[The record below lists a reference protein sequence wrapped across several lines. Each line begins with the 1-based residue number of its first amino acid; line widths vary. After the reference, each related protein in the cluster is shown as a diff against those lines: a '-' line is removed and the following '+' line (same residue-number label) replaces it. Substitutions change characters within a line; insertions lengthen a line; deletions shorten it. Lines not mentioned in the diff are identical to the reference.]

1 MNSFIL
7 ATQKQGLSASLYAW
21 AGKAKTL
28 IREWQVRSFWRR
40 PFWLSYLLLQP
51 IFLSALQQLGQGES
65 QLVGPHFTQLPGNI
79 LGNSSSTQG
88 CPGCLAPS
96 LNQRWPGTQTQNWM
110 GRETVNRIPPHLFAL
125 AKHLS
130 LSLTSRMTNVHSV
143 AFTRMTNVHSV
154 AFGSLGFSTE
164 MSKQYMF
171 KDVRL
176 QLTQALITLSFVKGV
191 TSFHQWGENYK
202 DSMPWLRPWQ
212 ALDDCNSPTKWERQN
227 VRILVGRIKILMPMP
242 HPRP

>member
-7 ATQKQGLSASLYAW
+7 ATQRQGLSASLYAW

-28 IREWQVRSFWRR
+28 VREWQVRSFWRR

-79 LGNSSSTQG
+79 LGNSSGTQG

-110 GRETVNRIPPHLFAL
+110 GRETVNRIPPSPLCTGKA
-125 AKHLS
+125 S
-130 LSLTSRMTNVHSV
+130 LSLTHVSHDKCAFRGFHAHDKCAFRGFREPWILHRNV
-143 AFTRMTNVHSV
+143 
-154 AFGSLGFSTE
+154 
-164 MSKQYMF
+164 
-171 KDVRL
+171 
-176 QLTQALITLSFVKGV
+176 
-191 TSFHQWGENYK
+191 
-202 DSMPWLRPWQ
+202 
-212 ALDDCNSPTKWERQN
+212 
-227 VRILVGRIKILMPMP
+227 
-242 HPRP
+242 